1 MSFLT
6 DQLGEEFSINNVIVG
21 SNLNVRVIRGF
32 ARLNE
37 LALVSS
43 PDVYSQIKNEFGTQ
57 RELDKNHAKQVFDYA
72 IESSDEIPMVRP
84 RAFPE
89 VILNARDTSVLSI
102 VDPNTGAEF
111 EFNSNDEMADSV
123 FNASIKF
130 HIGSIDFNRTENPQI
145 SRVDGNHRLS
155 KATEVVIDGDFDG
168 EFPMVPFAL
177 FVGLTAD
184 QERSL
189 FKDINGEQKK
199 MDTAHLSTITLKLKQ
214 VPELLSTESGRALWI
229 AQKLSEEG
237 QPFDDL
243 VFFGGDK
250 KAYKEIGRPVPPI
263 KISTLKGA
271 VQTTLKEC
279 RTLSNLAENYPTENP
294 TDDQLLDGASTY
306 LALVS
311 LYWNAVKHAFP
322 EAWQDRTNYILLQ
335 AIGITGFSKLGAVII
350 DEQIEKDAITQDE
363 FNLVLSHVASKV
375 DISKSSWSG
384 FAGLAGAKRVYEKL
398 YAASTDG
405 LDATRLRQQLGLR
418 NERSALD

>member
-6 DQLGEEFSINNVIVG
+6 NHLGNEFSINNVIVG
-21 SNLNVRVIRGF
+21 TNLNVRVIRGF
-32 ARLNE
+32 ARLDE
-37 LALVSS
+37 LALISS

-57 RELDKNHAKQVFDYA
+57 RELDRNHAKQVFDYA
-72 IESSDEIPMVRP
+72 IQSADENPMVRP

-89 VILNARDTSVLSI
+89 VILNARDTSVLKI
-102 VDPNTGAEF
+102 IDPNTGTEY
-111 EFNSNDEMADSV
+111 EFNSNDDMVDNVFVASV
-123 FNASIKF
+123 TFLASEIE
-130 HIGSIDFNRTENPQI
+130 FNRTENPQI

-168 EFPMVPFAL
+168 DFPMVPFAL

-189 FKDINGEQKK
+189 FRDINGEQKK
-199 MDTAHLSTITLKLKQ
+199 METAHLATITLKLKQ
-214 VPELLSTESGRALWI
+214 VPELLSTDSGRALWI

-237 QPFDDL
+237 QPFEDL

-250 KAYKEIGRPVPPI
+250 KAYKEIGRSVPPI
-263 KISTLKGA
+263 RISTLKGA
-271 VQTTLKEC
+271 VQATLKDC
-279 RTLSNLAENYPTENP
+279 RTLSKLAENFTTDSP
-294 TDDQLLDGASTY
+294 TDDQLLDSASTY

-311 LYWNAVKHAFP
+311 LYWHAVRFAFP
-322 EAWQDRTNYILLQ
+322 EAWQDRTNFILLQ
-335 AIGITGFSKLGAVII
+335 SIGITGFSKLASVII
-350 DEQIEKDAITQDE
+350 DEQIEKDSISQED

-375 DISKSSWSG
+375 DITKAAWSG

-418 NERSALD
+418 NDRSALD